1 MQRGES
7 RWGMAWRGRNR
18 APGTRYACGK
28 LKPKPK
34 PPEPEQPHRRGYG
47 SNPLA
52 ETQHG
57 RYFMDGVIT
66 GPQHVAGESYRRC
79 RLRYRA
85 ALGITDSLSRG
96 HREGDREDRDWD
108 DAQAVADFLKAKQAL
123 GLNARDVD
131 WVVGS
136 DRATGNMDGYR
147 RGLDCL
153 RRLWGV

>member
-1 MQRGES
+1 
-7 RWGMAWRGRNR
+7 MAWRGRNR

-34 PPEPEQPHRRGYG
+34 PAEPEQPHRKGYG

-57 RYFMDGVIT
+57 RYLMDGAIT
-66 GPQHVAGESYRRC
+66 GPQHLTGELYRKA

-85 ALGITDSLSRG
+85 ALGITDGLSRG
-96 HREGDREDRDWD
+96 HREGGGQGEERD
-108 DAQAVADFLKAKQAL
+108 DAQAVAEFLKARQAL

-136 DRATGNMDGYR
+136 DLATSNLDGYR
-147 RGLDCL
+147 RGLDAL
-153 RRLWGV
+153 RRLWGI